1 VTIEF
6 AGGSL
11 GTIVYAVHGSRGFG
25 KERVEVFGGG
35 KTAVL
40 DDFRRLEMVTA
51 ETRRTAAQRWRVD
64 KGHAGL
70 WQAFLQAIVTG
81 GQPPV
86 AYLELFGV
94 AHATLAAADS
104 LRSGAAVELD
114 LSGYDPDAKGG
125 RGLPQPPFA
134 G

>member
-1 VTIEF
+1 
-6 AGGSL
+6 
-11 GTIVYAVHGSRGFG
+11 
-25 KERVEVFGGG
+25 
-35 KTAVL
+35 VL
-40 DDFRRLEMVTA
+40 DDFRRLEMVTS

-70 WQAFLQAIVTG
+70 WQAFLQAIETG